1 MSSNIKTYISKIAE
15 ELQSK
20 AELDETNVTAN
31 LDGGEGPPKTPF
43 AFSDDRDIDKEKEE
57 DNAEN
62 STGYT
67 IVKKAPKKIFVGKM
81 GESIYKKTM
90 NELNYKDYKK
100 DESSTPKKKVNVA
113 IKEINR
119 KLYEIERIVKQNNK
133 LKTEMGVSS
142 VTYWKS
148 TKSRFNK
155 IGERMLFIGRQLKE
169 LAG

>member
-1 MSSNIKTYISKIAE
+1 MSSNIKTYVKRIAE
-15 ELQSK
+15 VLQK
-20 AELDETNVTAN
+20 KEELDETNVTAN

-43 AFSDDRDIDKEKEE
+43 AFSDDRDSDKEKEKE
-57 DNAEN
+57 NAEN
-62 STGYT
+62 STGYK
-67 IVKKAPKKIFVGKM
+67 IVQAAPKKIFVGTM

-90 NELNYKDYKK
+90 NELNYKDYKR
-100 DESSTPKKKVNVA
+100 DESSTPKKKVNIA

-119 KLYEIERIVKQNNK
+119 KLFEIERIVKQNNK

-142 VTYWKS
+142 DTYWKS

-155 IGERMLFIGRQLKE
+155 IGERMLYIGRQLKE

>member
-1 MSSNIKTYISKIAE
+1 MSNNIKSYIRRIAE
-15 ELQSK
+15 VLNEK
-20 AELDETNVTAN
+20 EELDETNVTAN

-43 AFSDDRDIDKEKEE
+43 AFSGDRDIDKEKEE

-62 STGYT
+62 STGYK
-67 IVKKAPKKIFVGKM
+67 IVKKAPKKIFVGNM
-81 GESIYKKTM
+81 GESLYKKTM
-90 NELNYKDYKK
+90 NELTYKDYKR
-100 DESSTPKKKVNVA
+100 DESSTPKKKVNIA

-142 VTYWKS
+142 DGYWKS

-155 IGERMLFIGRQLKE
+155 IGERMLYIGRQLKE